1 MAQVSLVSFVR
12 NQLGFPGKS
21 VNSGRGFFMCEIYE
35 EITWTEFSDRVK
47 TAIAVWQERGLLK
60 TVDVDK
66 NEIKIEMHLEGGNF
80 QFSKRGID
88 RNSWYSIP
96 AGVDIEV

>member
-35 EITWTEFSDRVK
+35 EVTWADFSDRVNVKNRQK
-47 TAIAVWQERGLLK
+47 TYHDSSRC
-60 TVDVDK
+60 
-66 NEIKIEMHLEGGNF
+66 
-80 QFSKRGID
+80 
-88 RNSWYSIP
+88 
-96 AGVDIEV
+96 